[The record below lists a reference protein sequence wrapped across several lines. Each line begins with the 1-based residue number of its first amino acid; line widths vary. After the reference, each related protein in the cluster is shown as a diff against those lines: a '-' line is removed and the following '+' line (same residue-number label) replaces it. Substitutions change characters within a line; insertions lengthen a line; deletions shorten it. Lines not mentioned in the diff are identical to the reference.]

1 VNEITRLK
9 LRIESLRGLC
19 KWASGRLLDVGDV
32 DGADKVLELVGDAE
46 KPELDLF
53 ADKKL
58 EDEQAS
64 SYKKGWDD
72 AMSVVD
78 VDAE

>member
-1 VNEITRLK
+1 
-9 LRIESLRGLC
+9 
-19 KWASGRLLDVGDV
+19 LDVGDV